1 MKRFFEN
8 KMRLISIGIAATAF
22 IIGGVIFCHQMFFG
36 NVNAKVSAPYV
47 TGAPESASV
56 YVTKQSSEAV
66 PLTSENENLPKI
78 PTTKGVKG
86 SETNPFVVLEIIPD
100 HSEQAI
106 SYMVPTKEE
115 GLPFDPME
123 LGISICKDYN
133 KNMVTEYKN
142 GSTNFNNF
150 LFNQFGGVFNN
161 NNHYDIYTEV
171 NGEMGDSEAGHP
183 AVDYTTIKN
192 YYTVSVPS
200 GVISSDDFKNYT
212 IEELAQ
218 NYPGYF
224 VTDDNGTEIR
234 EIARQDNQNW
244 ERITEQ
250 TASYKYEIK
259 LPAGAISEEEYQNDT
274 VSTLA
279 KRYPD
284 LFKKG
289 IKDGWQEVEVETAS
303 LAAKYDSKWTK
314 KSEKKTIWDIANYN
328 ELKEGYLYCAGAGNG
343 KLCMDGDITYDW
355 NKATFTSNNDSTKN
369 EWTFYAD
376 IDDLPTGAE
385 EISKSDLISKLNSDK
400 ASLVG
405 RYIKIANNTSWI
417 NGVEF
422 NVYTYSI
429 DVTENNYTFKYYNL
443 AVNDLLKHRLFER
456 ENEDEYKNFHL
467 QVISV
472 TPKEINEMD
481 KNDTAET
488 LSYIER
494 ADMFYVGMFYAQ
506 DDGTKR
512 MIEFTNKYVLHR
524 DEEAKYYDF
533 SDNDLEWD
541 DCMKI
546 IDRLCN
552 NRNLPLIY
560 ENAVGQMLNKG
571 VNEDGS
577 ATNHI
582 YLNENFK
589 DLNQVGSINNMA
601 KLYLVATQMDLTA
614 QMNRTIRKDERNF
627 YRDIFPYFQKIAI
640 KDPVEGSAK
649 YTGYYKRPDGIYG
662 HLCECGAS
670 EDYKERGYYLWG
682 KAMFLPNVI
691 LTNEQVLIDSYGYS
705 ENYINGGAGKA
716 SNFDIGNKKFG
727 QTAGE
732 TNMDAACGIFGD
744 ILELDSNG
752 KPILDSEG
760 KEKVKIHGN
769 DDANVA
775 IVYDGYENTSNPNKT
790 ILDNSGFNNAMKI
803 AEIILSNASKQADDL
818 VISILPFK
826 QQYVKLSDT
835 EAMLDYN
842 RDAKYRSDK
851 DLTLKLAIQNSN
863 NEDCILESVIFI
875 KTDEEGNEIGQQEWY
890 VASKNDAEKA
900 AYKAKNPKKKVLD
913 ADNNVIEEEEIIFN
927 TEDEA
932 KKSPYTGIKI
942 PKTSTLKINLPY
954 TRSEWLDGFD
964 KVRIVAKSRFSYK
977 KKNRIIYETSDERCY
992 PECYQELHPDCHSGY
1007 MILGRGLFNLN

>member
-123 LGISICKDYN
+123 FGISICETYN
-133 KNMVTEYKN
+133 KNMVEQYKN
-142 GSTNFNNF
+142 GPTNFNNF
-150 LFNQFGGVFNN
+150 LHSQIGGVFNN

-171 NGEMGDSEAGHP
+171 NGEMGDSEAGHN

-200 GVISSDDFKNYT
+200 GVITSDDFKNYT

-244 ERITEQ
+244 DRITEQ

-284 LFKKG
+284 LFKKDTSWA
-289 IKDGWQEVEVETAS
+289 KLDVDAAA

-314 KSEKKTIWDIANYN
+314 KSEKTTVYN
-328 ELKEGYLYCAGAGNG
+328 WNTSDYNALKEGYLYCAGAGKGQLSWSG
-343 KLCMDGDITYDW
+343 KSWEAFQADSDQDKNIWTYYPSVDDMPAGAKSIDDYTDTDIS
-355 NKATFTSNNDSTKN
+355 NKAKDNQT
-369 EWTFYAD
+369 E
-376 IDDLPTGAE
+376 LTG
-385 EISKSDLISKLNSDK
+385 S
-400 ASLVG
+400 
-405 RYIKIANNTSWI
+405 YFKIGNHTGI
-417 NGVEF
+417 VNGVEV

-456 ENEDEYKNFHL
+456 ETEEEYDNFHM

-494 ADMFYVGMFYAQ
+494 ADMFYVGMFYDQ
-506 DDGTKR
+506 DGGAAE
-512 MIEFTNKYVLHR
+512 MIKFTNKYILNR
-524 DEEAKYYDF
+524 DEGVKYYDY
-533 SDNDLEWD
+533 SENDLEWD

-614 QMNRTIRKDERNF
+614 QMNRTIREDERNF

-691 LTNEQVLIDSYGYS
+691 ITDEQVLIDSYGYS

-732 TNMDAACGIFGD
+732 TNMDAACGIFD
-744 ILELDSNG
+744 
-752 KPILDSEG
+752 
-760 KEKVKIHGN
+760 N

-790 ILDNSGFNNAMKI
+790 ILDNSGFNNVMKI
-803 AEIILSNASKQADDL
+803 AEIILSNGSQQPDGMA
-818 VISILPFK
+818 VSILPFK

-900 AYKAKNPKKKVLD
+900 AYAAKDPKKKVLD
-913 ADNNVIEEEEIIFN
+913 ADNNVIQEEEIVFN
-927 TEDEA
+927 TEKETD
-932 KKSPYTGIKI
+932 KSPYTGIKI
-942 PKTSTLKINLPY
+942 GRTSTLKINLPY

-964 KVRIVAKSRFSYK
+964 KVRIVTRSRISYK
-977 KKNRIIYETSDERCY
+977 KKNKIKYVTSED
-992 PECYQELHPDCHSGY
+992 PDINDC

>member
-8 KMRLISIGIAATAF
+8 KMRLISMGIAATAF
-22 IIGGVIFCHQMFFG
+22 IIGGAFFCHQMFFG

-47 TGAPESASV
+47 TGAPESASIF
-56 YVTKQSSEAV
+56 VTKQSSEAV

-123 LGISICKDYN
+123 LGISICKDHN

-171 NGEMGDSEAGHP
+171 NGEMGDSSKGHA

-200 GVISSDDFKNYT
+200 GVISADDFKNYT

-224 VTDDNGTEIR
+224 VTDDKGTEIR
-234 EIARQDNQNW
+234 EIARKDNQNW
-244 ERITEQ
+244 ERISEQ

-259 LPAGAISEEEYQNDT
+259 LPAGAITDEEYENDT

-456 ENEDEYKNFHL
+456 ETEEEYDNFHL

-494 ADMFYVGMFYAQ
+494 ADMFYIGMFYDQ
-506 DDGTKR
+506 DGGAAD
-512 MIEFTNKYVLHR
+512 MIKFTNKYILNRNEGV
-524 DEEAKYYDF
+524 KYYDY

-546 IDRLCN
+546 MDRLCN

-601 KLYLVATQMDLTA
+601 KLYLVTTQMDLTA
-614 QMNRTIRKDERNF
+614 QMNRTIGKDERNF

-640 KDPVEGSAK
+640 KDPVEGSAQ

-662 HLCECGAS
+662 HLCECSAS
-670 EDYKERGYYLWG
+670 EDYKERAYYLWG

-691 LTNEQVLIDSYGYS
+691 ITDEQVLIDSYGYS

-732 TNMDAACGIFGD
+732 TNMDAACGIFD
-744 ILELDSNG
+744 
-752 KPILDSEG
+752 
-760 KEKVKIHGN
+760 N

-775 IVYDGYENTSNPNKT
+775 IVYDDYGNTSNPNKT
-790 ILDNSGFNNAMKI
+790 ILDNSGFNNVMKI
-803 AEIILSNASKQADDL
+803 AEIILSNGSQQPAGMA
-818 VISILPFK
+818 VSILPFK

-875 KTDEEGNEIGQQEWY
+875 KTDEEGNEIGQREWY

-900 AYKAKNPKKKVLD
+900 AYAAKDPKKKVLD
-913 ADNNVIEEEEIIFN
+913 ADNNVIQEEEIVFN
-927 TEDEA
+927 TEKETD
-932 KKSPYTGIKI
+932 KSPYTGIKI
-942 PKTSTLKINLPY
+942 GRTSTLKINLPY
-954 TRSEWLDGFD
+954 TRNEWLDGFD
-964 KVRIVAKSRFSYK
+964 KVRIVTRSRISYK
-977 KKNRIIYETSDERCY
+977 KKNKMKYVTSE
-992 PECYQELHPDCHSGY
+992 EPDINDC